1 MSNSEGS
8 ARVFAGIATFFVV
21 FFLPKLLV
29 PIFEESS
36 LTVLWGLVALAAA
49 WVAVCLVSLKQRV
62 KRLEMQTYYL
72 QTPLEK
78 LDNNSEEP
86 WC

>member
-62 KRLEMQTYYL
+62 NGWRCRPIISNPVGKTGQTL
-72 QTPLEK
+72 
-78 LDNNSEEP
+78 
-86 WC
+86 

>member
-8 ARVFAGIATFFVV
+8 ARVFAGIATFFGV
-21 FFLPKLLV
+21 FFLPKLIV

-72 QTPLEK
+72 QTQLEK
-78 LDNNSEEP
+78 LDKHSDEP
-86 WC
+86 

>member
-8 ARVFAGIATFFVV
+8 ARVCAGIATCFVV

-72 QTPLEK
+72 QTQLEK
-78 LDNNSEEP
+78 LDKHSDEP
-86 WC
+86 

>member
-21 FFLPKLLV
+21 FFLPKILV

-49 WVAVCLVSLKQRV
+49 WVAVRLVSLKQRV

-72 QTPLEK
+72 QTQLEK
-78 LDNNSEEP
+78 LDKHSDEP
-86 WC
+86 

>member
-1 MSNSEGS
+1 MSNSERS

-49 WVAVCLVSLKQRV
+49 WVTVCLVSLKQRV

-72 QTPLEK
+72 QTQLEK
-78 LDNNSEEP
+78 LDKHSDEP
-86 WC
+86 

>member
-21 FFLPKLLV
+21 FFLPKLIV

-49 WVAVCLVSLKQRV
+49 WVAVCLVSRKQRV

-72 QTPLEK
+72 QTQLEK
-78 LDNNSEEP
+78 LDKHSDEP
-86 WC
+86 

>member
-29 PIFEESS
+29 PIFEESY
-36 LTVLWGLVALAAA
+36 LTVMWGLVALAAA
-49 WVAVCLVSLKQRV
+49 WVAVCLVSLKQRI

-72 QTPLEK
+72 QTQLEK
-78 LDNNSEEP
+78 LDKHSNEP
-86 WC
+86 

>member
-21 FFLPKLLV
+21 FFLLKLLV

-49 WVAVCLVSLKQRV
+49 WVAVCLVSLKQRI

-72 QTPLEK
+72 QTQLEK
-78 LDNNSEEP
+78 LDKPSNEP
-86 WC
+86 

>member
-21 FFLPKLLV
+21 FFLPKLIV

-36 LTVLWGLVALAAA
+36 LTVLWGLVVLAAA

-72 QTPLEK
+72 QTQLEK
-78 LDNNSEEP
+78 LDKHSDEP
-86 WC
+86 

>member
-62 KRLEMQTYYL
+62 KRLEMQARHL
-72 QTPLEK
+72 QAQ
-78 LDNNSEEP
+78 LDDLAKQTGVLP
-86 WC
+86 

>member
-21 FFLPKLLV
+21 FFLPKLIV

-62 KRLEMQTYYL
+62 KRLEMKTYYL
-72 QTPLEK
+72 QTQLEK
-78 LDNNSEEP
+78 LDKHSDEP
-86 WC
+86 

>member
-29 PIFEESS
+29 SIFEESS

-72 QTPLEK
+72 QTQLEK
-78 LDNNSEEP
+78 LEKHSDEP
-86 WC
+86 

>member
-1 MSNSEGS
+1 M
-8 ARVFAGIATFFVV
+8 VAGIATGFVV
-21 FFLPKLLV
+21 FLVPPLGV

-72 QTPLEK
+72 QTQVEK
-78 LDNNSEEP
+78 LDQHSDEP
-86 WC
+86 

>member
-8 ARVFAGIATFFVV
+8 ARVFAGIATFFVL

-49 WVAVCLVSLKQRV
+49 WVTVCLVSLKQRV

-72 QTPLEK
+72 QTQLEK
-78 LDNNSEEP
+78 LDKHSDEP
-86 WC
+86 

>member
-29 PIFEESS
+29 PIFEGSS

-49 WVAVCLVSLKQRV
+49 WVAVCLVSLKQRI

-72 QTPLEK
+72 QTQLEK
-78 LDNNSEEP
+78 LDKHSDEP
-86 WC
+86 

>member
-21 FFLPKLLV
+21 FFLPKLIV

-36 LTVLWGLVALAAA
+36 LTVLWGLVALATHAA
-49 WVAVCLVSLKQRV
+49 ARREQCGDKSLQNSAK
-62 KRLEMQTYYL
+62 
-72 QTPLEK
+72 EK
-78 LDNNSEEP
+78 
-86 WC
+86 

>member
-8 ARVFAGIATFFVV
+8 TRGFAGIATFFVV
-21 FFLPKLLV
+21 FVLPKLLV

-49 WVAVCLVSLKQRV
+49 WVAVCLVSLKQRI

-72 QTPLEK
+72 QTQLEK
-78 LDNNSEEP
+78 LDKHSDEP
-86 WC
+86 

>member
-1 MSNSEGS
+1 MNSTERS
-8 ARVFAGIATFFVV
+8 TRVFAGIATFFVV

-49 WVAVCLVSLKQRV
+49 RVAVCLVSLKQRV

-72 QTPLEK
+72 QTQLEK
-78 LDNNSEEP
+78 LEKHSDEP
-86 WC
+86 

>member
-49 WVAVCLVSLKQRV
+49 WVAACLVSLKQRV

-72 QTPLEK
+72 QTQLEK
-78 LDNNSEEP
+78 LEKHSDEP
-86 WC
+86 

>member
-1 MSNSEGS
+1 MNSTERS
-8 ARVFAGIATFFVV
+8 TRVFAGIATFFVV

-49 WVAVCLVSLKQRV
+49 WVAVCLVSLRQRV
-62 KRLEMQTYYL
+62 KRLEMQARHL
-72 QTPLEK
+72 QAQ
-78 LDNNSEEP
+78 LDDLAKQTGVLP
-86 WC
+86 

>member
-49 WVAVCLVSLKQRV
+49 WVAMCLVSLKQRI

-72 QTPLEK
+72 QTQLEK
-78 LDNNSEEP
+78 LDKHSNEP
-86 WC
+86 

>member
-49 WVAVCLVSLKQRV
+49 WVTVCLVSLKQRV

-72 QTPLEK
+72 QTQLEK
-78 LDNNSEEP
+78 LDKHSNEP
-86 WC
+86 

>member
-8 ARVFAGIATFFVV
+8 ARVFAGIATFLVV
-21 FFLPKLLV
+21 FFVPKLLPV
-29 PIFEESS
+29 MFDDS
-36 LTVLWGLVALAAA
+36 LPTALWGLIALAAA

-72 QTPLEK
+72 QVQLDKLEK
-78 LDNNSEEP
+78 QADKLP
-86 WC
+86 

>member
-21 FFLPKLLV
+21 FFLPKLLG

-49 WVAVCLVSLKQRV
+49 WVAVCLVSLKQRI

-72 QTPLEK
+72 QTQLEK
-78 LDNNSEEP
+78 LDKHSDEP
-86 WC
+86 

>member
-21 FFLPKLLV
+21 FFLPNRLV

-49 WVAVCLVSLKQRV
+49 RVAVCLVSLKQRV

-72 QTPLEK
+72 QTQLEK
-78 LDNNSEEP
+78 LEKHSDEP
-86 WC
+86 

>member
-8 ARVFAGIATFFVV
+8 ARVFAGIATFLLVV

-36 LTVLWGLVALAAA
+36 LTVLCWGLVALAAA

-72 QTPLEK
+72 QTQLEK
-78 LDNNSEEP
+78 LEKHSDEP
-86 WC
+86 